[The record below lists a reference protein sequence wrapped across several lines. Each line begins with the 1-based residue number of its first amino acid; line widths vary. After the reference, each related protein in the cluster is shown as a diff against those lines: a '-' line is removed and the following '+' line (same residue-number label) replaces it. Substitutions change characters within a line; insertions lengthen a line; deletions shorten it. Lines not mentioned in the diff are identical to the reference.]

1 MAYATVEDI
10 EARWRM
16 LTADEQSLAQT
27 LLDDASVMLARLVTI
42 DESDEQQ
49 ATLLKQVSCSMVIR
63 SMVSSASSAYG
74 IEQVQSTM
82 GPFAQNVRFA
92 NPNADLYLTKMEKQ
106 LLGIVGGSG
115 KGRILYPSIGGDYA

>member
-63 SMVSSASSAYG
+63 SMVSSASIPRTMLAAAISPCTSAGYK
-74 IEQVQSTM
+74 IS
-82 GPFAQNVRFA
+82 
-92 NPNADLYLTKMEKQ
+92 
-106 LLGIVGGSG
+106 
-115 KGRILYPSIGGDYA
+115 